1 MRLHPQPLCIPVVPV
16 SAATSPSPPPCM
28 LTVGSMA
35 SPGPGPPGC
44 LHTAKSSPLPRLVC
58 LRSSIPLLSFL
69 VVRALAVSGWLTS
82 LPGVPADTL
91 SAVQFHH
98 TQVPSFVSAQGDRV
112 SARISCQTGVRSEP
126 NQEVLL
132 FGLGSAARGLSP
144 WWFSHQK
151 KKKRKEE
158 SEMYSQPR
166 PQQISAD
173 EIPRPDHLLRSLS
186 ALTVSKPARVLHIIR
201 V

>member
-1 MRLHPQPLCIPVVPV
+1 
-16 SAATSPSPPPCM
+16 M

-44 LHTAKSSPLPRLVC
+44 LHTAKSSPLPGLVC
-58 LRSSIPLLSFL
+58 LRSSIPLLSFP

-98 TQVPSFVSAQGDRV
+98 AQVARFVSAQGDWV

-144 WWFSHQK
+144 WWFF
-151 KKKRKEE
+151 
-158 SEMYSQPR
+158 QPR

-173 EIPRPDHLLRSLS
+173 EIPRPS
-186 ALTVSKPARVLHIIR
+186 ALTVSKPARVLRIIGA
-201 V
+201 